1 MPRWAKIKV
10 CHYFIFLI
18 KKYSS
23 IISQSLGDCFSHLRH
38 LHCGHSVDVKAED
51 LGSIVTHDKALQFL
65 LVHWEAAGLDVQ
77 ISAARETQHVLTPS
91 VPRHAVGIGLL
102 QNQDNIGAAC
112 ESIRAHVQFRLK
124 LIGWG
129 GGGQRTLSE
138 SGA

>member
-1 MPRWAKIKV
+1 M
-10 CHYFIFLI
+10 
-18 KKYSS
+18 
-23 IISQSLGDCFSHLRH
+23 
-38 LHCGHSVDVKAED
+38 KAED

-77 ISAARETQHVLTPS
+77 ISTARETQHVLTLS

-102 QNQDNIGAAC
+102 KKQDNIGAAC

-129 GGGQRTLSE
+129 GAENIKRNRGMILTELICFTCSFVVILYGIFLFFSDPRPQNQS
-138 SGA
+138 